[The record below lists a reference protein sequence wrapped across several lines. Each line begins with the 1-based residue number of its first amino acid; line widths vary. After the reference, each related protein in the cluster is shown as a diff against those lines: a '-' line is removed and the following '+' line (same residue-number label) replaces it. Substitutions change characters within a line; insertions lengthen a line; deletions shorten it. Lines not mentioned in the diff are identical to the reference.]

1 MLAAPGE
8 EELMQVGAS
17 LIRAGIP
24 FVPIFEPDAPWD
36 GALMAIGVC
45 PGRKEAL
52 RRHLSRL
59 PLLK

>member
-1 MLAAPGE
+1 
-8 EELMQVGAS
+8 MQVGAS